1 MLFPIGRRRERG
13 MEQAVLITGATG
25 GLGREFA
32 RQYAAEGSNIVL
44 VARRRP
50 ALEKLAEELQAEYGI
65 EAAVFPCDFTD
76 PSSPDRLHQGLA
88 EREIRI
94 SILVNNAGLGYDAPF
109 MESDLPT
116 QETLMGVNVAALTKM
131 MCLFG
136 RDMAKQ
142 GKGGIL
148 NVASIASYPE
158 GPYMATYYASK
169 AYVRSL
175 SEAVHTELLGSGV
188 HVTALCPGPVR
199 TDFWDRASAGNTVLA
214 HLAVSPKG
222 IVSAGRRALRWNLS
236 SYVPGLPWKFVAFA
250 TRLLPRSWVRLAAAQ
265 LQKPKRK

>member
-1 MLFPIGRRRERG
+1 MDR
-13 MEQAVLITGATG
+13 AVLITGATG

-32 RQYAAEGSNIVL
+32 RQYAKAGHNVVL
-44 VARRRP
+44 VARKRTT
-50 ALEKLAEELQAEYGI
+50 LDELAEELRAEYGI
-65 EAAVFPCDFTD
+65 ETAVFPCDLTD
-76 PSSPDRLHQGLA
+76 PSAPAKLHCELSEQGISPD
-88 EREIRI
+88 
-94 SILVNNAGLGYDAPF
+94 ILVNNAGLGYDAPF
-109 MESDLPT
+109 MGSDLAT
-116 QETLMGVNVAALTKM
+116 QEALIDVNMAALTKM
-131 MCLFG
+131 MRLFG
-136 RDMAKQ
+136 QDMERR

-175 SEAVHTELLGSGV
+175 TEAVHTELLGSGV

-199 TDFWDRASAGNTVLA
+199 TDFWERASAGSTVLA

-265 LQKPKRK
+265 LQKPKGR

>member
-1 MLFPIGRRRERG
+1 MQRT
-13 MEQAVLITGATG
+13 VLITGATG

-32 RQYAAEGSNIVL
+32 RQYAKAGHDVVL
-44 VARRRP
+44 VARRRA
-50 ALEKLAEELQAEYGI
+50 ALDELAEGLRAEFNV

-76 PSSPDRLHQGLA
+76 PSAPARLHKQLANQG
-88 EREIRI
+88 IPV
-94 SILVNNAGLGYDAPF
+94 SILVNNAGLGYDTPF
-109 MESDLPT
+109 MESDVPT
-116 QETLMGVNVAALTKM
+116 QETLLEVNISALTKM
-131 MCLFG
+131 MRLFG
-136 RDMAKQ
+136 QDMAKR

-148 NVASIASYPE
+148 NVSSIASYPE
-158 GPYMATYYASK
+158 GPYLATYYASK

-199 TDFWDRASAGNTVLA
+199 TGFWEHASAGSTVLA
-214 HLAVSPKG
+214 HLAVRPKG

-265 LQKPKRK
+265 LQKPHWQ

>member
-1 MLFPIGRRRERG
+1 MR
-13 MEQAVLITGATG
+13 QTVLITGATG

-32 RQYAAEGSNIVL
+32 RQYAQAGNDLAL
-44 VARRRP
+44 VARKRA
-50 ALEKLAEELQAEYGI
+50 ALEQLAVELHAEFGI
-65 EAAVFPCDFTD
+65 DAFVFPCDFTD
-76 PSSPDRLHQGLA
+76 PSAPAKLHRDLA
-88 EREIRI
+88 NREISV
-94 SILVNNAGLGYDAPF
+94 SILVNNAGLGYDAAF
-109 MESDLPT
+109 MESNLSA
-116 QETLMGVNVAALTKM
+116 QETLLEVNITALTKM
-131 MCLFG
+131 MHLFG
-136 RDMAKQ
+136 QDMAKR

-158 GPYMATYYASK
+158 GPHMATYYASK

-199 TDFWDRASAGNTVLA
+199 TDFWERASAGSTILA
-214 HLAVSPKG
+214 HMAASPKG

-250 TRLLPRSWVRLAAAQ
+250 TRLLPRSWVRVAAAQ
-265 LQKPKRK
+265 LQRPHQP

>member
-1 MLFPIGRRRERG
+1 MQRT
-13 MEQAVLITGATG
+13 VLITGATG

-32 RQYAAEGSNIVL
+32 RQYAKAGHDVVL
-44 VARRRP
+44 VARRRA
-50 ALEKLAEELQAEYGI
+50 ALDELAEGLRAEFNV

-76 PSSPDRLHQGLA
+76 PSAPARLHKQLANQG
-88 EREIRI
+88 IPV

-109 MESDLPT
+109 MESDVPT
-116 QETLMGVNVAALTKM
+116 QETLLEVNISALTKM
-131 MCLFG
+131 MRLFG
-136 RDMAKQ
+136 QDMAKR

-148 NVASIASYPE
+148 NVSSIASYPE
-158 GPYMATYYASK
+158 GPYLATYHASK

-199 TDFWDRASAGNTVLA
+199 TGFWEHASAGSTVLA
-214 HLAVSPKG
+214 HLAVRPKG

-265 LQKPKRK
+265 LQKPHWQ

>member
-1 MLFPIGRRRERG
+1 MQRT
-13 MEQAVLITGATG
+13 VLITGATG

-32 RQYAAEGSNIVL
+32 RQYAKAGHDVVL
-44 VARRRP
+44 VARKRP
-50 ALEKLAEELQAEYGI
+50 ALEALAEELHAEFGV

-76 PSSPDRLHQGLA
+76 PSAPEKLHGQLVEQG
-88 EREIRI
+88 ISI

-109 MESDLPT
+109 MESDVAT
-116 QETLMGVNVAALTKM
+116 QETLLEVNVAALTKM
-131 MCLFG
+131 MRLFG
-136 RDMAKQ
+136 QDMAKR
-142 GKGGIL
+142 GEGGIL

-158 GPYMATYYASK
+158 GPFMATYYASK

-199 TDFWDRASAGNTVLA
+199 TDFWERASAGSTILA

-265 LQKPKRK
+265 LQKPKGR

>member
-1 MLFPIGRRRERG
+1 MR
-13 MEQAVLITGATG
+13 QAVLITGATG

-32 RQYAAEGSNIVL
+32 RQYAQAGNDLAL
-44 VARRRP
+44 VARKRA
-50 ALEKLAEELQAEYGI
+50 ALEQLADELHAEFGI
-65 EAAVFPCDFTD
+65 DTFVFSCDFTD
-76 PSSPDRLHQGLA
+76 PSAPAKLHRDLA
-88 EREIRI
+88 DREISV
-94 SILVNNAGLGYDAPF
+94 SILVNNAGLGYDTAF
-109 MESDLPT
+109 MESNLST
-116 QETLMGVNVAALTKM
+116 QETLLEVNITALTKM
-131 MCLFG
+131 MRLFG
-136 RDMAKQ
+136 QDMAKR

-175 SEAVHTELLGSGV
+175 SEAVHAELLGSGV

-199 TDFWDRASAGNTVLA
+199 TDFWERASAGSTILA
-214 HLAVSPKG
+214 HMAVSPKG

-236 SYVPGLPWKFVAFA
+236 SYVPGIPWKFVAFA

-265 LQKPKRK
+265 LQRPHRP

>member
-1 MLFPIGRRRERG
+1 MQRT
-13 MEQAVLITGATG
+13 VLITGATG

-32 RQYAAEGSNIVL
+32 RQYAKAGHDVVL
-44 VARRRP
+44 VARRRA
-50 ALEKLAEELQAEYGI
+50 ALDELAEGLRAEFNV

-76 PSSPDRLHQGLA
+76 SSAPARLHKQLANQG
-88 EREIRI
+88 IPV

-109 MESDLPT
+109 MESDVPT
-116 QETLMGVNVAALTKM
+116 QETLLEVNISALTKM
-131 MCLFG
+131 MRLFG
-136 RDMAKQ
+136 QDMAKR

-148 NVASIASYPE
+148 NVSSIASYPE
-158 GPYMATYYASK
+158 GPYLATYYASK

-199 TDFWDRASAGNTVLA
+199 TGFWEHASAGSTVLA
-214 HLAVSPKG
+214 HLAVRPKG

-265 LQKPKRK
+265 LQKPHWQ